1 MLDAVTLDQLR
12 ILLAVAETGSFS
24 AAGRRLNR
32 VQSAISQSVQT
43 LEAHLGIALFD
54 RTMKTPV
61 LTNGGRALLEQAR
74 QVVADVSALQ
84 AQAAAIGAGMEPEL
98 TLAIDTLFPSEPLLA
113 SLLALRREFPD
124 LPVTLYTAPILAAAH
139 RLRDGAA
146 NIALCAVLPGAM
158 DDLVAAPLTS
168 IGMTPVAAADHP
180 LVRFGGPLP
189 YDMLR
194 RHVQLI
200 LTDPTAPSGAPT
212 FGVIGS
218 RVWRFVDLGRRLDFL
233 RAGFGWG
240 NMPTHTVAPLI
251 ATGELGALT
260 LLEPGLL
267 VRRIPMHAV
276 YPRDRPPGPAGRWFL
291 AQLLT
296 AFQAQAEQ
304 VA

>member
-1 MLDAVTLDQLR
+1 MLDALTLDQLR

-43 LEAHLGIALFD
+43 LEATLGIVLFD
-54 RTMKTPV
+54 RTRKTPV
-61 LTNGGRALLEQAR
+61 LTDSGRALLGRAR

-84 AQAAAIGAGMEPEL
+84 AQAAAIGDGLEPDL
-98 TLAIDTLFPSEPLLA
+98 TLAIDNLFPSEPLMA
-113 SLLALRREFPD
+113 SLRALRLRFPD
-124 LPVTLYTAPILAAAH
+124 VPVTLYTAPILAAAG

-158 DDLVAAPLTS
+158 DDLVAAPLTT
-168 IGMTPVAAADHP
+168 IQMTPVAAADHP
-180 LVRFGGPLP
+180 LVRMGEPLSH
-189 YDMLR
+189 DMLS

-200 LTDPTAPSGAPT
+200 LTDPTAPPDGLT

-233 RAGFGWG
+233 RSGFGWG
-240 NMPTHTVAPLI
+240 NMPAHTVAPLI
-251 ATGELGALT
+251 AAGELSALT

-291 AQLLT
+291 KHLL
-296 AFQAQAEQ
+296 AALQVRDEQAA
-304 VA
+304 